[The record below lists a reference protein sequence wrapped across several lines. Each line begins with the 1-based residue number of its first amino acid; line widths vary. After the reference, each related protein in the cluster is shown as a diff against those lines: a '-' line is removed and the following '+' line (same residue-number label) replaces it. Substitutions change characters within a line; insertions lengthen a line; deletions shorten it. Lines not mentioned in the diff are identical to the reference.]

1 MLCWHADMPTKTT
14 ALPSGLLT
22 RKKHGE
28 ICKNKN
34 TGKTRIKKSM
44 TLKIINQKVE
54 SISCLFNQPGT
65 FFSVCLMSLGFFQ
78 PIVKSKSSLWKKCV
92 SADTGG
98 RNANPEKTSNSVK
111 FAFRPSEVFPE
122 THFFPKCIF
131 SEDWKSKL
139 DLFNQPPLT
148 PSFLSVRCHWVF
160 THSL

>member
-1 MLCWHADMPTKTT
+1 MLFSDVTARSRCRGMLCWHADMPTKTT

-22 RKKHGE
+22 QKKHGE
-28 ICKNKN
+28 ICKNQN

-78 PIVKSKSSLWKKCV
+78 PIVKSKS
-92 SADTGG
+92 
-98 RNANPEKTSNSVK
+98 
-111 FAFRPSEVFPE
+111 
-122 THFFPKCIF
+122 
-131 SEDWKSKL
+131 KL